1 MLGISEKIEFIVFKI
16 RFCLFVFKISGLFPL
31 IIDCLHKHHEILW
44 RCDLRLNMKLTY
56 IYFLQVYLFLKAELT
71 EKERERERDIFH
83 MLVQSPGD
91 WLWARPK
98 QGGRSF
104 PQVSHVG
111 RRAQSPSAFFYQAMS
126 RETYKK

>member
-31 IIDCLHKHHEILW
+31 IIDCLHIHHEISW

-71 EKERERERDIFH
+71 EKERERERERH
-83 MLVQSPGD
+83 LPY
-91 WLWARPK
+91 
-98 QGGRSF
+98 
-104 PQVSHVG
+104 VG
-111 RRAQSPSAFFYQAMS
+111 SIPR
-126 RETYKK
+126 